1 MPDYAIPAR
10 EYAVVF
16 GTAVLITFLA
26 ASAVRLLAVR
36 IGAVTPIRD
45 RDVHTLPT
53 PRLGGLAV
61 YLGFA
66 GALLVASRLPLLHAA
81 FSSSSQI
88 VGVLIAGGAICLIGA
103 VDDKIDLDPI
113 TKLAGQVL
121 VAGVLVVFGVQWI
134 QIWLPADGGTVVS
147 LDQYQSVILTVLITL
162 VLTNAMNFIDGLDGL
177 LAGVAAISGLGLF
190 IFSVHTLQLSADD
203 ISASQAPLLS
213 AVLVG
218 SCVGFLPHNF
228 FPARIFMG
236 DSGSMF
242 VGLAMSATVVEVGGT
257 VDPGRLGLRSTIALL
272 SPLLVVLAVVLIP
285 VLDFLLAV
293 IRRTREGRHPFS
305 ADKRHL
311 HHRMLALGHNHRQAV
326 LVFYLWAFVLSS
338 IAVALGFTAWQNV
351 LWPAVAGVTVAVS
364 ATGWPWVRAKRLGRA
379 RRARVAAIPEHQAVA
394 RAQPAVSVITPNG
407 SSTAPVPPGSAVPA
421 AAFGAN
427 RGDPGAQQ

>member
-1 MPDYAIPAR
+1 M
-10 EYAVVF
+10 
-16 GTAVLITFLA
+16 
-26 ASAVRLLAVR
+26 
-36 IGAVTPIRD
+36 
-45 RDVHTLPT
+45 
-53 PRLGGLAV
+53 
-61 YLGFA
+61 
-66 GALLVASRLPLLHAA
+66 
-81 FSSSSQI
+81 
-88 VGVLIAGGAICLIGA
+88 
-103 VDDKIDLDPI
+103 
-113 TKLAGQVL
+113 
-121 VAGVLVVFGVQWI
+121 
-134 QIWLPADGGTVVS
+134 
-147 LDQYQSVILTVLITL
+147 
-162 VLTNAMNFIDGLDGL
+162 
-177 LAGVAAISGLGLF
+177 
-190 IFSVHTLQLSADD
+190 
-203 ISASQAPLLS
+203 
-213 AVLVG
+213 
-218 SCVGFLPHNF
+218 
-228 FPARIFMG
+228 FMG

-351 LWPAVAGVTVAVS
+351 LWPAVAGVTVAVL

-379 RRARVAAIPEHQAVA
+379 RRAQAMAAIPAHQDAA
-394 RAQPAVSVITPNG
+394 RADPALAATTPHGSAAASVPTG
-407 SSTAPVPPGSAVPA
+407 TAVPA
-421 AAFGAN
+421 VAFGAP